1 MSADIAAVEIGRLQT
16 ENRRLVAQI
25 AAAEQRA
32 ALSMSCLAQAQM
44 ELVELRHHLSPKPEV
59 RHESSV

>member
-16 ENRRLVAQI
+16 ENRRLVAQV

-32 ALSMSCLAQAQM
+32 ALSMSSLAQVQM

-59 RHESSV
+59 RHESSL

>member
-1 MSADIAAVEIGRLQT
+1 MSADIAAVEIGRLRN
-16 ENRRLVAQI
+16 ENRRLAAQI

-32 ALSMSCLAQAQM
+32 ALSMSCLAQVQM

-59 RHESSV
+59 SHESSV